1 MSCCHSSESLQGA
14 RKPREGVNVFGKPLL
29 LKPILLK
36 DDLLEF
42 FECQPFFKISLDM
55 GLALLIYCHNELAAM
70 FFSFPRAIRCS
81 AVLLSKEYMAWQLLS
96 LGKLDHNCSFFV
108 FQLLLTP
115 TTERQAEF
123 KTIG

>member
-1 MSCCHSSESLQGA
+1 MSCCHSSEYLQGA
-14 RKPREGVNVFGKPLL
+14 RKPREGVNVFWKPLL
-29 LKPILLK
+29 LKRVLLK

-42 FECQPFFKISLDM
+42 LECQPFFKISLEV
-55 GLALLIYCHNELAAM
+55 GLALLIYCHNELAAI

-81 AVLLSKEYMAWQLLS
+81 AVLLSRESMAWQLLS
-96 LGKLDHNCSFFV
+96 LGNLNHNCSSFV

-123 KTIG
+123 

>member
-1 MSCCHSSESLQGA
+1 MSCSLSSESLQGA

-29 LKPILLK
+29 LKRVLLK

-42 FECQPFFKISLDM
+42 LESKPFFKISLEV
-55 GLALLIYCHNELAAM
+55 GLALLIYCHNELGAM
-70 FFSFPRAIRCS
+70 LFPRAMRCS
-81 AVLLSKEYMAWQLLS
+81 AVLLSRESMAWQLLS
-96 LGKLDHNCSFFV
+96 LGKLDHNCSSFV

-123 KTIG
+123 